1 MGQIVV
7 TVSDISDI
15 RAYECIMPDDV
26 SVSRLVARLV
36 ELTHM
41 PVVGPDNFPLN
52 YGLVVKGGTL
62 LDSECVLAELAL
74 PHDVWL
80 RLVPEIIVTQDD
92 GQADPDS
99 ESATQTRE
107 EDFDIRISEPMALLH
122 DVDLGLPPDVRI
134 DAPVHREIEQ
144 FAEEDRNRE
153 CGGLLL
159 GSVSAEAGERVIHIA
174 AAVPA
179 EGAVGTK
186 SSLKITLEAWEEIL
200 AVRDTKYDDLSVL
213 GWFHTHAGW
222 GVFMSDPDV
231 FFHRHFFAHPN
242 MVAYVLDPTSA
253 RDGFFYWHEGKISMC
268 PSYAL
273 VGTTKEATGRRH
285 PVKAGRARPDLR
297 DGVIA
302 ALVVLALYLGFSR
315 PPPVNQAAR
324 EIAKPPVSATQEA
337 APAQATA
344 RIVPEEIGSKDRIYA
359 MRDGDN
365 PWTICSR
372 VYGDARL
379 ASALVKYNGL
389 KSHTRLQIGQQIR
402 LPPKEVLQKIARER

>member
-1 MGQIVV
+1 MGQIVA

-15 RAYECIMPDDV
+15 RAYECMLPDDV

-62 LDSECVLAELAL
+62 LDSECVLAELPL

-80 RLVPEIIVTQDD
+80 RLVPEIVVTQDD
-92 GQADPDS
+92 GEADFDS

-107 EDFDIRISEPMALLH
+107 EDFDIRIGEPMALLH

-134 DAPVHREIEQ
+134 DARVHQEIEQ
-144 FAEEDRNRE
+144 FAEEDRHTE

-159 GSVSAEAGERVIHIA
+159 GNVSAEAGARVIHIE

-179 EGAVGTK
+179 QGAVGSKT
-186 SSLKITLEAWEEIL
+186 SLKITLEAWEGIL
-200 AVRDTKYDDLSVL
+200 GVRDTEYDDLRVL

-231 FFHRHFFAHPN
+231 FFHRHFFRHPN
-242 MVAYVLDPTSA
+242 MVAYVLDSTSA

-268 PSYAL
+268 PSYGV
-273 VGTTKEATGRRH
+273 VGTTKEATGHKHR
-285 PVKAGRARPDLR
+285 VKARRARPDLR

-315 PPPVNQAAR
+315 PPPVNQAAN
-324 EIAKPPVSATQEA
+324 EVAKLS
-337 APAQATA
+337 
-344 RIVPEEIGSKDRIYA
+344 
-359 MRDGDN
+359 
-365 PWTICSR
+365 
-372 VYGDARL
+372 
-379 ASALVKYNGL
+379 
-389 KSHTRLQIGQQIR
+389 GQ
-402 LPPKEVLQKIARER
+402 